1 MPIETRALPG
11 AAIQNVDEERHTVDA
26 RVLSYRQADRHG
38 SVWEPGCMADSL
50 RAGPPVILAHHD
62 PTRPIGKVISHRDSN
77 ESLDLT
83 IQMADLDAVPDAR
96 TAFSLMRDGVV
107 TGWSVGFSRTHRPEP
122 VPSDKRSA
130 FGSNP
135 AKEFIRSAS
144 LHEVSHVATPSVPGT
159 AILAIRADEPDDTLH
174 PPTIAEIE
182 RLFEIKLLDRE
193 EARALLADLP
203 EYRMRIVLGG
213 TASAPVVEIEP
224 EESRTEPEPEAD
236 KAEAEAQDE
245 AAVDDTEDDDA
256 TDLLA
261 AATAEA
267 VVASARFFATASEEE
282 MAALPESIRQGI
294 LLMHAGTS
302 AVRELLDVRGLEHP
316 VEDDE
321 PSEPEAETIA
331 SDEADAAPEAR
342 EDPEAEVE
350 ERALTL
356 SDKPWSQFSEADYTP
371 AQYKAACLIW
381 DGPADDK
388 SSGILPVR
396 EPDGTVNKAGMIAA
410 AGRLN
415 QVKAS
420 DSDKKAAAKALM
432 SLYGKA
438 GLKPPP
444 TLLQAARSVD
454 DAETRAIVVEAVDSE
469 LDGLFDRLGGK
480 AA

>member
-38 SVWEPGCMADSL
+38 SVWEPGCMVDSL
-50 RAGPPVILAHHD
+50 RAGNPVILAHHD

-96 TAFSLMRDGVV
+96 TAFSLMCDGVV

-213 TASAPVVEIEP
+213 TASTPVVEIAP
-224 EESRTEPEPEAD
+224 EESRTEPAAESAED
-236 KAEAEAQDE
+236 TEQEEAEPA
-245 AAVDDTEDDDA
+245 DTEDGPDDDDTRTLA
-256 TDLLA
+256 ASTAAAIREALVYFAKGTEEDTRQGLALIQAASVVTDDLLDSLGLDS
-261 AATAEA
+261 TEA
-267 VVASARFFATASEEE
+267 RTV
-282 MAALPESIRQGI
+282 
-294 LLMHAGTS
+294 
-302 AVRELLDVRGLEHP
+302 
-316 VEDDE
+316 
-321 PSEPEAETIA
+321 PEAETVA

-350 ERALTL
+350 ERALML
-356 SDKPWSQFSEADYTP
+356 STKPWDPKQGDYTP
-371 AQYKAACLIW
+371 AQWKSACLIW
-381 DGPADDK
+381 DGPDDDK
-388 SSGILPVR
+388 SSGSLPVK
-396 EPDGTVNKAGMIAA
+396 EPDGTVNKAALSAA
-410 AGRLN
+410 ASRLN
-415 QVKAS
+415 QVDAS
-420 DSDKKAAAKALM
+420 DGAKKAAAKALM
-432 SLYGKA
+432 SLYGQAKM
-438 GLKPPP
+438 KFPPS
-444 TLLQAARSVD
+444 LLSAARSIED
-454 DAETRAIVVEAVDSE
+454 DPETRELVAEAVDSE
-469 LDGLFDRLGGK
+469 LDDLFGRLGVE